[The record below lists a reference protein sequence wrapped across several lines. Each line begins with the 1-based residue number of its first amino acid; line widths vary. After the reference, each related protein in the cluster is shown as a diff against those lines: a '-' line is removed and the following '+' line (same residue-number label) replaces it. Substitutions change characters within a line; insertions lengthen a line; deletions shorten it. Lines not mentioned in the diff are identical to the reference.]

1 MGEQFFN
8 NTSSCIIKLI
18 TLLIYQIIL
27 NPAQAPLANP
37 CRWPPR
43 RQIGAI
49 HLINAVGVGS
59 KWLTLVMCLWGGG
72 GVLVLDRVP
81 VLFLPYNKT
90 YGVGVFC
97 SFPNPN
103 RGYPV

>member
-1 MGEQFFN
+1 M
-8 NTSSCIIKLI
+8 
-18 TLLIYQIIL
+18 
-27 NPAQAPLANP
+27 A
-37 CRWPPR
+37 
-43 RQIGAI
+43 
-49 HLINAVGVGS
+49 HLGDVFV
-59 KWLTLVMCLWGGG
+59 GGG